1 MTGELDE
8 LGLDRRQNAGD
19 LTCVPA
25 EVLRRQ
31 DPEAHR
37 GDRQLVAPEEHVVE
51 LPRAERVRLE
61 RVDEPSLERV
71 SAVAVEDEAEVP
83 GDRALPDL
91 PKEAPLVEVIEGR
104 DHPSLECRLTPT
116 SACTLGTNPRPPEIR
131 PR

>member
-8 LGLDRRQNAGD
+8 LGLDRLQNAGD

-71 SAVAVEDEAEVP
+71 SAGAGEEEGAGAGGGGLP
-83 GDRALPDL
+83 ALP
-91 PKEAPLVEVIEGR
+91 PEAPPPRETEVRKHQTIGVN
-104 DHPSLECRLTPT
+104 L
-116 SACTLGTNPRPPEIR
+116 
-131 PR
+131 